1 MDIEIAEYSG
11 YCFGVKRA
19 ITITEKTINKYKKTN
34 GKIYT
39 LGEIIHNSGV
49 VKELSKKGLSVA
61 KDEKE
66 ITPGNVLIVR
76 SHGMSPVLLEK
87 IKSKNVKIVD
97 ATCPFVKKAQSK
109 AKYLSQ
115 NGYFVVIIGNKN
127 HPEIKGIKE
136 HVEDSNCCM
145 VIENAEEV
153 SKLRKKKR
161 IGVVVQTTQTSENF
175 ESIACRILEKAK
187 EILIEN
193 TICSITKNRQNSAR
207 KLAKKTDVM
216 IVVGGKRSANTTHL
230 AEISKKYNTGT
241 YHIENFK
248 EINAEWFNGA
258 KKVGIVGGAS
268 TPMKD
273 IVDVKKIIEKI

>member
-11 YCFGVKRA
+11 YCFVVKRA
-19 ITITEKTINKYKKTN
+19 IGITEKTINKYKKTN
-34 GKIYT
+34 SKIYT

-127 HPEIKGIKE
+127 HPEIRGIKE
-136 HVEDSNCCM
+136 HVEDSNYCM

-175 ESIACRILEKAK
+175 ESIACKILEKAK

>member
-1 MDIEIAEYSG
+1 MDIETAEYSG

-19 ITITEKTINKYKKTN
+19 MGIAEETINKYKETN
-34 GKIYT
+34 SKIYT

-49 VKELSKKGLSVA
+49 VKELSKKGLAVA

-66 ITPGNVLIVR
+66 IASGSVLIVR
-76 SHGMSPVLLEK
+76 SHGMSPVILER
-87 IKSKNVKIVD
+87 IKSRNVKIVD
-97 ATCPFVKKAQSK
+97 ATCPFVKKAQSE

-115 NGYFVVIIGNKN
+115 NGYFVVIIGNKD

-136 HVEDSNCCM
+136 HVKDSNCCM

-175 ESIACRILEKAK
+175 ESIVCKILKKAK

-193 TICSITKNRQNSAR
+193 TICSITKNRQNSSR

-230 AEISKKYNTGT
+230 AEISKKYNIRT

-248 EINAEWFNGA
+248 EINAEWFSGA
-258 KKVGIVGGAS
+258 KKVGVIGGAS
-268 TPMKD
+268 TPMED